1 MRQEP
6 LALDTLEKLLN
17 PEQYKAVTH
26 PGGPMMIVAGAGSGK
41 TRVLTYRIAWLMQ
54 QGEDPFHILA
64 LTFTNKAAN
73 EMKERIAMIVGES
86 EARNIWMGTFHSVF
100 AKILRREADKLGY
113 PNRFSIYDQ
122 EDSDKAVAT
131 VIRELKLDKEIYKP
145 KQVRARISIMKNN
158 LITPKVYA
166 QTPELLEQDEL
177 RRQPRF
183 LKIYRAYNDK
193 LFRAGAMDFD
203 DLLLKTNELLALYP
217 EVLAK
222 YQRLFRHILVDEY
235 QDTNHSQY
243 LIVRALGDLYR
254 NISVVGDDAQ
264 SIYSFR
270 GANIQNILNFQKDYP
285 DATVYKLEQNYRST
299 KIIVGA
305 GNSLIKHNWNRLEK
319 QLWTANEAGEKIRV
333 WAAPTDT
340 EEARFVA
347 QDIAENKLRNH
358 LNNRD
363 FAILY
368 RTNSQSRALEQALRT
383 FNIPYRIYGGLSF
396 YQRKEI
402 KDVLAYLRL
411 IVNVKDEEAFKRIVN
426 FPSRKIGQTTVDK
439 LQVASRES
447 GLSLFEVIE
456 NLDRFPQLKINA
468 PTRERLLNFAYMI
481 RGFQAMA
488 DKENVYELTKELF
501 KRIRLKD
508 AYMKE
513 GTQEGQNRMENIQEL
528 LNAMQ
533 DFIEEQ
539 RELEGGDDSLVAFLQ
554 QVALYSDL
562 DQKDDEENPDKVTL
576 MTIHMAKG
584 LEFPHVYITGLE
596 ENLFPS
602 AMSMTSRED
611 LEEERRLL
619 YVGVTRAEQK
629 LTLTYALTR
638 YRWGTLY
645 DTEPSRFI
653 DEIDDQYL
661 DRLDLQQKMQ
671 GGARHFLDPS
681 RFDNDLPLGKPG
693 PSKAYRTD
701 IPPSSSIRAKKLKKL
716 SESKHDG
723 EAISI
728 DFTVGDRVSHGRFGK
743 GVVMEISGEGSDL
756 KARVKFDN
764 AGVKTLLLRYA
775 KLSKI

>member
-1 MRQEP
+1 MN
-6 LALDTLEKLLN
+6 TLEKLLN

-54 QGEDPFHILA
+54 QGVDPFHILA

-113 PNRFSIYDQ
+113 PHQFTIYDQ
-122 EDSDKAVAT
+122 EDSEKAITAVL
-131 VIRELKLDKEIYKP
+131 REMNLDKQIYKP
-145 KQVRARISIMKNN
+145 KQVRARISMMKNN
-158 LITPKVYA
+158 LITTKVYA
-166 QTPELLEQDEL
+166 QTPELIEQDHL
-177 RRQPRF
+177 RRQPEF
-183 LKIYRAYNDK
+183 LEIYRAYNDK
-193 LFRAGAMDFD
+193 LLRSGAMDFD

-222 YQRLFRHILVDEY
+222 YQRYFRHILVDEY

-243 LIVRALGDLYR
+243 LIVRALGDLHR

-285 DATVYKLEQNYRST
+285 EATVYKLEQNYRST

-305 GNSLIKHNWNRLEK
+305 GNSLIKHNRNRLEK
-319 QLWTANEAGEKIRV
+319 HLWTSNDEGEKIKV
-333 WAAPTDT
+333 YAAGNDT

-347 QDIAENKLRNH
+347 QDIAENKLRNR
-358 LNNRD
+358 LSNKD

-383 FNIPYRIYGGLSF
+383 FNLPYRIYGGLSF

-439 LQVASRES
+439 LQVAARKEHM
-447 GLSLFEVIE
+447 SLFEVIE
-456 NLDRFPQLKINA
+456 NQGVLSQLEMNGG
-468 PTRERLLNFAYMI
+468 TRKRLVNFAFMI
-481 RGFQAMA
+481 RSFQVMA
-488 DKENVYELTKELF
+488 EQKDVYELTKELF
-501 KRIRLKD
+501 KRTKLQD

-513 GTQEGQNRMENIQEL
+513 GTQEGINRVENIQEL
-528 LNAMQ
+528 LNAMK

-539 RELEGGDDSLVAFLQ
+539 RELENGDDSLTAFLQ

-562 DQKDDEENPDKVTL
+562 DRKDSEENPDRITL

-619 YVGVTRAEQK
+619 YVGITRAEKK
-629 LTLTYALTR
+629 LTLTYARTR

-653 DEIDDQYL
+653 DEIDDKFL
-661 DRLDLQQKMQ
+661 DRQDLVQKFS
-671 GGARHFLDPS
+671 GGARSLLEPS
-681 RFDNDLPLGKPG
+681 RFENDLPMGKPG
-693 PSKAYRTD
+693 PSKPYRTD
-701 IPPSSSIRAKKLKKL
+701 IPPSSSIRPKRLKKL
-716 SESKHDG
+716 SKANGGESFV
-723 EAISI
+723 SI
-728 DFTVGDRVSHGRFGK
+728 DFAEGDRVSHGRFGK
-743 GVVMEISGEGSDL
+743 GTVLEISGEGSEM
-756 KARVKFDN
+756 KAKVKFDN
-764 AGVKTLLLRYA
+764 TGIKTLLLRYA
-775 KLSKI
+775 KLSKLD